1 MTGSKQNSYS
11 FFSHSSKEE
20 EQRLQNSLTTWP
32 PSVTHRLDTRL
43 HALSYLCPL
52 LPVLLK
58 PEGQQLTSV
67 LNSSDPA
74 LTLDAGEP
82 NASEEIRGIHGS
94 MADGIQVAAS
104 RLSACV

>member
-1 MTGSKQNSYS
+1 M
-11 FFSHSSKEE
+11 
-20 EQRLQNSLTTWP
+20 
-32 PSVTHRLDTRL
+32 RL

-58 PEGQQLTSV
+58 PEGQQLTPV
-67 LNSSDPA
+67 L
-74 LTLDAGEP
+74 